1 MSDFLVRKDDLRVCR
16 VAESATPEVGDGQA
30 LLRVDRFGLTANNVT
45 YAVFG
50 EGMSYWDFFPAEPGW
65 GRVPMWGF
73 AEVAA
78 SSAPGVEAGTRVYG
92 FIPPSSYLLVE
103 PGGLD
108 GEGFV
113 DASPH
118 RAHLP
123 SAYHRYLLTDA
134 DPFYAA
140 DTEALQMLLR
150 PLFYTSF
157 LLDDQLADDG
167 LTERGPILFSSA
179 SSKTAL
185 AAAFLLAQRA
195 EVETVGLTSQRS
207 AGFVDGL
214 GIYTRC
220 VTYDQID
227 SLEPRPASFV
237 DLSGDAGVR
246 TAVHSHFGDR
256 LGASIVVG
264 ATHWEQREPG
274 AAELPGPAPAFFFAP
289 DRVVKRSKD
298 WGRGGLNERVAGAW
312 GPFCDWAGTWLEPIE
327 GRSFAAVESA
337 YLEVLEGKVAPHAAH
352 VLTL

>member
-16 VAESATPEVGDGQA
+16 VAESGPPEVGDGQA
-30 LLRVDRFGLTANNVT
+30 LLRVDRFGLTANNIT

-50 EGMSYWDFFPAEPGW
+50 EGMNYWDFFPAEAGW

-78 SSAPGVEAGTRVYG
+78 SSVPGVAVGTRVYG
-92 FIPPSSYLLVE
+92 YLPPSSYLLVE

-113 DASPH
+113 DSSPH

-157 LLDDQLADDG
+157 LLDDQLEDDG

-195 EVETVGLTSQRS
+195 DVETVGLTSERS
-207 AGFVDGL
+207 AGFVEGL

-220 VTYDQID
+220 VTYEQID
-227 SLEPRPASFV
+227 ALEPRPVSFV
-237 DLSGDAGVR
+237 DLAGDAGVR
-246 TAVHSHFGDR
+246 TAVHSHFGDE

-264 ATHWEQREPG
+264 ATHWAELAPG
-274 AAELPGPAPAFFFAP
+274 AAGLPGPAPAFFFAP
-289 DRVVKRSKD
+289 DRVTKRSKD
-298 WGRGGLNERVAGAW
+298 WGREGLNERVAGAW
-312 GPFCDWAGTWLEPIE
+312 APFCDWAGTWLEPIE

-337 YLEVLEGKVAPHAAH
+337 YLEVLEGKVEPHAAH